1 MKHLFALTFVVL
13 LSCSLHAQTM
23 PSPQDTTLGNTET
36 AAKAAAWVRNIALP
50 TGKGGV
56 GALSGVSAQ
65 AIIADT
71 SRKYVNS
78 TSMSAY
84 YASALY
90 PTDLQSIRNRILQRV
105 VLMRRLGVLAAR
117 DPALFGW
124 GVIEPVKGTY
134 NFTLMDSVIK
144 IAGEYGVPF
153 VGTIVPFSDWAS
165 ACNADQTMRC
175 GNLFGSDN
183 GADYFFINQGK
194 IGPVCDT
201 AAFHT
206 FVQKLVERYDGDGVD
221 DMPALKAPIKYWEFS
236 NEPDG
241 MCGGYGDGRQTFPSP
256 YARDQS
262 IMYRATK
269 AACSTCQVMNGG
281 AIEFEEPTFWNA
293 VLDTLVPRFGHLDIA
308 NVHDNVGKSI
318 ASSDWDWGKNFY
330 RYVSAFQNKINQY
343 KLPMPIWMTEWGF
356 YSGTP
361 TITDGGRTVTL
372 PARTE
377 EEYAAIQIKFHVWG
391 KANNLTTFFYD
402 FSGGVG
408 GWGAALVQTGAGGN
422 KAMLLYHTLRLYEY
436 KFRDAD
442 SARQISFST
451 SGNLTLPS
459 GHIRFYKKGVASD
472 VVWGL
477 TTLPATI
484 TGRKTVTDMYGNADT
499 LDATAIKFPLGT
511 NPVIIETAPTASSVL
526 ALQTLEFA
534 NVAPNPA
541 SQLVRVEGY
550 CSTPSSLTLLLFN
563 LLGQEIIRL
572 PAEWTMGEFVR
583 EIDVANLP
591 QGSYFLRLQTGTS
604 FITKPVQVLR

>member
-1 MKHLFALTFVVL
+1 M
-13 LSCSLHAQTM
+13 M
-23 PSPQDTTLGNTET
+23 PPPDTTLGNTET
-36 AAKAAAWVRNIALP
+36 AAKTAAWVRNIALP
-50 TGKGGV
+50 TGKGSV

-71 SRKYVNS
+71 SRKYANS

-84 YASALY
+84 YASTLY
-90 PTDLQSIRNRILQRV
+90 PTDLQSIRSRILQRV

-134 NFTLMDSVIK
+134 NFSLMDSVIK

-165 ACNADQTMRC
+165 ACNTDQTMRC

-201 AAFHT
+201 AAFYT

-241 MCGGYGDGRQTFPSP
+241 MCGGYGDGRQAFPSP

-262 IMYRATK
+262 IMYRAVK

-281 AIEFEEPTFWNA
+281 AIEFETPTFWNS
-293 VLDTLVPRFGHLDIA
+293 VLDTLVPKLKHIDIA

-343 KLPMPIWMTEWGF
+343 NLPIPVWVTEWGF

-361 TITDGGRTVTL
+361 TVMDGGRTVTL

-377 EEYAAIQIKFHVWG
+377 EEYTAIHTKFYAWG

-408 GWGAALVQTGAGGN
+408 GWGAALVQTGPGGN

-459 GHIRFYKKGVASD
+459 GHIRFYKKDIATDVA
-472 VVWGL
+472 WGL
-477 TTLPATI
+477 ASLPADI
-484 TGRKTVTDMYGNADT
+484 TGRKTVTDMYGNVDT
-499 LDATAIKFPLGT
+499 LNVSAIKLPLGT
-511 NPVIIETAPTASSVL
+511 NPVIIENVSVASGVQD
-526 ALQTLEFA
+526 AQPLQSISA
-534 NVAPNPA
+534 YPNPA
-541 SQLVRVEGY
+541 SSVITVSGE
-550 CSTPSSLTLLLFN
+550 CSSATLLRLVMVN
-563 LLGQEIIRL
+563 VLGETVFTVDCGAVTGVFSQNI
-572 PAEWTMGEFVR
+572 PVQ
-583 EIDVANLP
+583 NLP
-591 QGSYFLRLQTGTS
+591 QGSYFLRLRTTTLFHSQL
-604 FITKPVQVLR
+604 VQVTR

>member
-1 MKHLFALTFVVL
+1 MM
-13 LSCSLHAQTM
+13 M
-23 PSPQDTTLGNTET
+23 PPPDTTLGNTET
-36 AAKAAAWVRNIALP
+36 AAKTAAWVRNIALP

-71 SRKYVNS
+71 SRKYANS

-84 YASALY
+84 YASTLY
-90 PTDLQSIRNRILQRV
+90 PTDLQSIRSKILQRV

-165 ACNADQTMRC
+165 SCNADQTMRC

-201 AAFHT
+201 AAFYT

-241 MCGGYGDGRQTFPSP
+241 MCGGYGDGRQAFPSP

-262 IMYRATK
+262 IMYRAVK

-281 AIEFEEPTFWNA
+281 AIEFEAPTFWNS
-293 VLDTLVPRFGHLDIA
+293 VLDTLVPKLKHIDIA

-343 KLPMPIWMTEWGF
+343 NLPIPVWVTEWGF

-361 TITDGGRTVTL
+361 TVMDGGRTVTL

-377 EEYAAIQIKFHVWG
+377 EEYTAIHTKFYAWG

-408 GWGAALVQTGAGGN
+408 GWGAALVQTGPGGN

-459 GHIRFYKKGVASD
+459 GHIRFYKKGIATDVA
-472 VVWGL
+472 WGL
-477 TTLPATI
+477 ASLPADI
-484 TGRKTVTDMYGNADT
+484 TGRKTVTDMYGNVDT
-499 LDATAIKFPLGT
+499 LNVSAIKLPLGT
-511 NPVIIETAPTASSVL
+511 NPVIIENVSVASGVQD
-526 ALQTLEFA
+526 AQPLQSISTY
-534 NVAPNPA
+534 PNPA
-541 SQLVRVEGY
+541 SSIITVSGE
-550 CSTPSSLTLLLFN
+550 CSSATLLRLVMVN
-563 LLGQEIIRL
+563 VLGETVFTVDCGTVTGAFSQNI
-572 PAEWTMGEFVR
+572 PVQ
-583 EIDVANLP
+583 NLP
-591 QGSYFLRLQTGTS
+591 QGSYFLRLRTPTLFHSQL
-604 FITKPVQVLR
+604 VQVTR